1 MVSIPV
7 DFAIGLERQP
17 RKREVDAAGQALQ
30 APPGERAVGGVAKQ
44 VPMAAGLLVA
54 EHVALVHERQLPIAM
69 AGNEYGGGRQPFAA
83 RDAFAIERRAHAFV
97 AREHHH
103 RGVAR
108 SEEHTSAL
116 QSLMRIT
123 YAV

>member
-83 RDAFAIERRAHAFV
+83 RDAFAIERRAH
-97 AREHHH
+97 
-103 RGVAR
+103 R
-108 SEEHTSAL
+108 SEEHTSEL
-116 QSLMRIT
+116 QSLMRIS
-123 YAV
+123 YAVFCLKKKKKK